1 MTDAVELAV
10 ARDLLESVAQEMAE
24 ACVRTAVSANIKERR
39 DLSAAVF
46 DGRGRLVAH
55 AAHIPVHLGAMPL
68 GVRAALARV
77 RLREG
82 DVVLFNDP
90 YEGGTHLPDVT
101 ALAVLADRRGRPCF
115 HVAIRA
121 HHADIGGATPGSMAP
136 ADSIH
141 AEGLRIP
148 PVRWIRGGVEDDDV
162 GRLLLANVREPLER
176 RADLEAMVAALRHG
190 LARLRALAARDGLAA
205 WAARAAA
212 LLAHGRRV
220 AAATFAALPDATAR
234 SEARLGVPGVDGRP
248 ATLRV
253 RLTKRG
259 RRLAVDFGGT
269 TGPVGAGL
277 NATAAVTRS
286 AVAYF
291 VRCLAPED
299 APSNDGLVDDVDVA
313 IPAGSCLDAP
323 YPAPVAGGN
332 VETSQRLV
340 DVLWL
345 AAAKAWPARFPAPG
359 AGTMSN
365 WTLGPTPGGP
375 PFAPYYETVPAG
387 AGGGPHGPGA
397 DAIQQHMTN
406 TRSTPVEILEGRL
419 PVRVRRVAVRRG
431 TGGAGRH
438 PGGCG
443 LLREVEVLVP
453 VTFSWLMTRH
463 DDPPPGVAG
472 GRPGAVGHVSVRVGG
487 RWRSQPPRGCVTLAA
502 GDAFRVETPG
512 GGGYGT
518 PSRAAGAGKGAGRSR
533 RAVR

>member
-10 ARDLLESVAQEMAE
+10 ARDLLESVAEEMAE
-24 ACVRTAVSANIKERR
+24 ACVRTAVGANIKERR

-77 RLREG
+77 RPEEG

-101 ALAVLADRRGRPCF
+101 ALAVLADAKGRPRF

-136 ADSIH
+136 AESIH
-141 AEGLRIP
+141 EEGLRIP
-148 PVRWIRGGVEDDDV
+148 PVRWIRRGVEDDDV
-162 GRLLLANVREPLER
+162 GRLLLANVREPAER

-190 LARLRALAARDGLAA
+190 LARLRALAARDGLDAFG
-205 WAARAAA
+205 ARAAA

-220 AAATFAALPDATAR
+220 AAATFGALPDATAR
-234 SEARLGVPGVDGRP
+234 AAARLGVPGVDGQP
-248 ATLRV
+248 AILRV
-253 RLTKRG
+253 AIRKRG
-259 RRLAVDFGGT
+259 RRLGVDFTGT

-286 AVAYF
+286 AVAYL

-299 APSNDGLVDDVDVA
+299 APSNDGLVQDVEVV

-345 AAAKAWPARFPAPG
+345 AAAKAWPGRFPAPG

-365 WTLGPTPGGP
+365 WTVGPTPGGP
-375 PFAPYYETVPAG
+375 PFSPYYETVPAG
-387 AGGGPHGPGA
+387 AGGGPLGPGA

-406 TRSTPVEILEGRL
+406 TRSTPAEILEGRL
-419 PVRVRRVAVRRG
+419 PLRVLRVVVRRG
-431 TGGAGRH
+431 SGGAGRH
-438 PGGCG
+438 PGGRG
-443 LLREVEVLVP
+443 LLREIEVLVP
-453 VTFSWLMTRH
+453 ATVSWLMTRH

-472 GRPGAVGHVSVRVGG
+472 GRPGAVGRVSVRVGG
-487 RWRSQPPRGCVTLAA
+487 RWRRQAARGRATLAA

-512 GGGYGT
+512 GGGWG
-518 PSRAAGAGKGAGRSR
+518 PPPR
-533 RAVR
+533 RRG